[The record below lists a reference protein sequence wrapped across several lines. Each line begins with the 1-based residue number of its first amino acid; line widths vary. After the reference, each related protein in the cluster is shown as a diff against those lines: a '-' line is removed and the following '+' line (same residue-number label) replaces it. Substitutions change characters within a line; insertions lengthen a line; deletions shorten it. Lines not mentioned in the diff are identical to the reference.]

1 MKESIQQ
8 LQVELKKLHYF
19 NIFNF
24 FLEIILYKKENK
36 NKFHET
42 GYSRILSWLLNPDGN
57 HNLGFSFLN
66 FIFEKLDYEFDFE
79 KLKSLK
85 VLTEVLVCSNKND
98 KIDIEISFIYQDTYY
113 HILIENKIES
123 TEENK
128 LIEYIV
134 NRSEEVKNI
143 DNIEISGILIGFE
156 DKRKNNIE
164 KFKEENSYPVI
175 FISWEEIVKE
185 LRKLSENTPLNFKY
199 FISDFI
205 DHVKTRLINRKDFLE
220 QYEKLLFE
228 LLKIIILDIF
238 KNYKLSI
245 EIRMLTATHWI
256 AFTPESWYRNSW
268 YKNILTFQFID
279 SDLKGKINFE
289 LYCNTDN
296 EEFYKKKKFIIEKL
310 QKKYSEIKNNFKID
324 NKNTF
329 YRELFILAPFKREYE
344 FSLEFLKKRFNLIVD
359 IINEFAPIWN
369 SLT

>member
-1 MKESIQQ
+1 
-8 LQVELKKLHYF
+8 
-19 NIFNF
+19 
-24 FLEIILYKKENK
+24 
-36 NKFHET
+36 
-42 GYSRILSWLLNPDGN
+42 
-57 HNLGFSFLN
+57 
-66 FIFEKLDYEFDFE
+66 
-79 KLKSLK
+79 
-85 VLTEVLVCSNKND
+85 
-98 KIDIEISFIYQDTYY
+98 
-113 HILIENKIES
+113 
-123 TEENK
+123 
-128 LIEYIV
+128 
-134 NRSEEVKNI
+134 
-143 DNIEISGILIGFE
+143 
-156 DKRKNNIE
+156 
-164 KFKEENSYPVI
+164 
-175 FISWEEIVKE
+175 
-185 LRKLSENTPLNFKY
+185 
-199 FISDFI
+199 
-205 DHVKTRLINRKDFLE
+205 FLE

-279 SDLKGKINFE
+279 SDLNGKINFE

-329 YRELFILAPFKREYE
+329 YRELFIIAPFKREYE